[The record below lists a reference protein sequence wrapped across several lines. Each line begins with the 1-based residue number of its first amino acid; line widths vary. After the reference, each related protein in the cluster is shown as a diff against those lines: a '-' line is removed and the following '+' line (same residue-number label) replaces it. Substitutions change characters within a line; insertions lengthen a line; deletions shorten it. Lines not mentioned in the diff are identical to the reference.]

1 MTQHSGP
8 PRETHLLPDAR
19 VLVASADAAAC
30 AAIAEVLNRFG
41 VAVVMAQS
49 EEAAITALMEGRIGR
64 SSSPPPVFGLAL
76 FAHDLPDTGGFKTAQ
91 IARALGL
98 DPGTL
103 PIVALAPDTSDKTR
117 DATYNA
123 AMQGV
128 LVTPDGCGP
137 NTAELQFVL
146 ERWLPTRGPSAD
158 TAPGLKTGDGLSER
172 WRVRR
177 AEALHA
183 VTAALR
189 EGRFTGGGAQDLART
204 MHKLAGT
211 AGLFGEDTLGESARR
226 LEHALRR
233 EDNRDVCED
242 RAREVVA
249 AAA

>member
-19 VLVASADAAAC
+19 VLVATADPVARATIAA
-30 AAIAEVLNRFG
+30 VLDRVG
-41 VAVVMAQS
+41 VAMVTVES

-64 SSSPPPVFGLAL
+64 SSSPTPAFGLAL

-91 IARALGL
+91 IARALGI
-98 DPGTL
+98 DAGSL

-128 LVTPDGCGP
+128 LVSPGGGGP
-137 NTAELQFVL
+137 SAAELQFVL
-146 ERWLPTRGPSAD
+146 ERWLPTRGPSAH
-158 TAPGLKTGDGLSER
+158 TAPGLKSGDELSDR

-177 AEALHA
+177 AEALEA
-183 VTAALR
+183 VASAMR

-211 AGLFGEDTLGESARR
+211 AGLFGEEALGECARK

-233 EDNRDVCED
+233 EENRAVCED